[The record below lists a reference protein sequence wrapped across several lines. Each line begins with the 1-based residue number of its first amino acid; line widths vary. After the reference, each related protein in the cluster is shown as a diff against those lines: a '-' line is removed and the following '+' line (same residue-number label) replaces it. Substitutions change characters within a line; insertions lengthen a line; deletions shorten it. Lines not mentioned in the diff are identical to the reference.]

1 MEHFKT
7 PKLDELRGLM
17 YDIIRDAIR
26 AGYTVKCSYQYMD
39 SIWIIE
45 VLPDET
51 ILAKEY
57 ATPHYDKNV
66 ALENLS
72 YKDLSLLAEHAAR
85 LLPY

>member
-1 MEHFKT
+1 
-7 PKLDELRGLM
+7 M

-51 ILAKEY
+51 ILAKKY
-57 ATPHYDKNV
+57 ATPHYDENV

-72 YKDLSLLAEHAAR
+72 CESHRPKGRCFSLLEDKDLSLLAEHTAR